1 MPLEIDAEIFRA
13 VVSTIVPESVD
24 LDGQGWRDLDLVVE
38 GLLRDRPE
46 NLQGQLRLF
55 LRFIQWLPVLR
66 FGRKDRDS
74 SRKARSLDLLLV
86 NGDPVTDISHI
97 ADPAKN
103 GDLLR
108 VILLR
113 GRHIS
118 PGEERS
124 TGRAGKYQRR

>member
-24 LDGQGWRDLDLVVE
+24 LDSQGWRDLDLVVE

-66 FGRKDRDS
+66 FGRPFTSLSTLILKYSDVFIAWKVAQTSTRLVLGGIPCHVHALFVS
-74 SRKARSLDLLLV
+74 FLRPRS
-86 NGDPVTDISHI
+86 G
-97 ADPAKN
+97 KN
-103 GDLLR
+103 
-108 VILLR
+108 
-113 GRHIS
+113 
-118 PGEERS
+118 
-124 TGRAGKYQRR
+124 